1 MSLLDILYTLS
12 NWPVRAGSDSL
23 SRPTLAFVSHLRITG
38 LDCHLDHLY
47 EIFPRILARAVE
59 LGIDIWFGSEL
70 WSLLGANP

>member
-1 MSLLDILYTLS
+1 MCHYSTSCIRWAIGLYA
-12 NWPVRAGSDSL
+12 PDGL